1 MQDGPNKSIETMLLH
16 KEGND
21 ANQIRAMQYFM
32 SEGAW
37 DDDAVLAQ
45 HAKEVNKDLGEAD
58 GVLIIDGSDFPKQ
71 GNESV
76 GVKRQYCGELG
87 KVANC
92 QAGVFL
98 AYASRQGYT
107 LLDRR
112 LYLPKE
118 WLGDGAYAQRREAC
132 GVPEGLGFKSK
143 NELALEMVKQLHES
157 GSLSYQW
164 LSCDE
169 AFGRDGVFLDAVSEY
184 TTYLA
189 EVPYDTRVWLSRPEI
204 ELPEWTGKG
213 RKPSRERL
221 KAGSAK
227 AQAVVDIARTL
238 PETAWQRLSI
248 KEGSKGPMLADFA
261 CLSVVTLRKGLP
273 GPDQL
278 LILKRNVFSGEI
290 KYYLSNATKDT
301 ALEEFARVSAMR
313 WPIES
318 CFEEGKQELGMGD
331 YQLRSW
337 RGWHHHMTLVIL
349 AHFFLVRLKLRLQ
362 DKAPKLTLPQ
372 VVLLLKASLPQPDF
386 SIEKSIGIVNY
397 YQNRHEAA
405 HQSHRKRRLAQLEML
420 GE

>member
-1 MQDGPNKSIETMLLH
+1 MRDAANKSIETMLLH
-16 KEGND
+16 QQGTN
-21 ANQIRAMQYFM
+21 ANQIRAMQHFM

-37 DDDAVLAQ
+37 DDEAVLEQ

-71 GNESV
+71 GSDSV

-118 WLGDGAYAQRREAC
+118 WLKDEAYEERRKAC
-132 GVPEGLGFKSK
+132 GVPEELSFKRK
-143 NELALEMVKQLHES
+143 AELALDMVKQVHEA

-164 LSCDE
+164 LCCDE
-169 AFGRDGVFLDAVSEY
+169 SFGRDTAFLDAVSEY
-184 TTYLA
+184 ATYLA
-189 EVPYDTRVWLSRPEI
+189 EVPCDTRVWLSRPQT
-204 ELPEWTGKG
+204 ELPQGTSKG
-213 RKPSRERL
+213 RKPSRKRL

-227 AQAVVDIARTL
+227 AKRVDKLAHAL
-238 PETAWQRLSI
+238 PETSWSRLKI
-248 KEGSKGPMLADFA
+248 KEGTKGPMLADVT
-261 CLSVVTLRKGLP
+261 CLRVVSVRNGLP
-273 GPDQL
+273 GPDQR
-278 LILKRNVFSGEI
+278 LILKRDVVSGDI
-290 KYYLSNATKDT
+290 KYYLSNASKDT
-301 ALEEFARVSAMR
+301 TLEELARVTAMR

-337 RGWHHHMTLVIL
+337 TGWHHHMALVIL
-349 AHFFLVRLKLRLQ
+349 AHFFLVRLKLRLK
-362 DKAPKLTLPQ
+362 DKAPKLSLAQ
-372 VVLLLKASLPQPDF
+372 ALLLLKASLPQPHF
-386 SIEKSIGIVNY
+386 SVEKTIDIVNY
-397 YQNRHEAA
+397 YQDRHESAY
-405 HQSHRKRRLAQLEML
+405 QSHRKKRLAQLRKLE
-420 GE
+420 